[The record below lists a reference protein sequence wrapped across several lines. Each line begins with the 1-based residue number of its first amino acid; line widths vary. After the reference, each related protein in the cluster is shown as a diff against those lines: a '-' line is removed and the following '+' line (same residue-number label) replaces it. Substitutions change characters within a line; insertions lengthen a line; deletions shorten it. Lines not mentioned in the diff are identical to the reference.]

1 MTASQPWKTAGSMP
15 FMSFQLL
22 KYTNTLQKE
31 VISQKIF
38 A

>member
-1 MTASQPWKTAGSMP
+1 MP